1 MRRLMFRVVEINLD
15 TAEHANSRHS
25 IYPFHFLYYIILA
38 FITQADWRSEVN
50 LEAALFERDVF
61 KVVAG
66 IVSIG
71 DAGALGIVAE
81 GGERGGEKQGKDGL
95 GCGFNFGVGAAI
107 TDERIIIQPGLWFI
121 CQAGIAGVGAVFDRG
136 FEVVEGKEGV
146 AVQLVGVIEAIHC
159 EADVA
164 GVGDGNGGVRDC
176 PETVKVRQAGL
187 QGKSLSIRMRFVFL
201 FRQGADAG
209 FKVLNIVFQIAVGE
223 DGGVERF
230 HFTALCR
237 DELGQAGE
245 DAGRVELPGSG
256 VVAFVIFCNNH
267 GGTSFLWRSQ
277 FVCDAV
283 ISGA

>member
-1 MRRLMFRVVEINLD
+1 MG
-15 TAEHANSRHS
+15 
-25 IYPFHFLYYIILA
+25 
-38 FITQADWRSEVN
+38 
-50 LEAALFERDVF
+50 
-61 KVVAG
+61 AG

-95 GCGFNFGVGAAI
+95 GCGFNLGLGAAEA
-107 TDERIIIQPGLWFI
+107 DERIVLQPGLRIIFK
-121 CQAGIAGVGAVFDRG
+121 AGIAGVGAVFNRG

-146 AVQLVGVIEAIHC
+146 AVQLVGVVEAIYC

-201 FRQGADAG
+201 FRQGTDTG
-209 FKVLNIVFQIAVGE
+209 FNVLNVIFEIAVGE

-230 HFTALCR
+230 HFAALCR

-256 VVAFVIFCNNH
+256 VMAFVIFCNNH
-267 GGTSFLWRSQ
+267 GGTSFHL
-277 FVCDAV
+277 V
-283 ISGA
+283 IQC